1 MEQWLP
7 VVGYE
12 GFYEVSSLGN
22 VRRIYQTKSGRDLHK
37 PIPFILTPSTNS
49 RGYRE
54 VEFFDQKSHTVHS
67 LVCAAFIGPRPR
79 GFDISHK
86 NLCKTDNALENLEY
100 LSRADHLRYSF
111 KHGERPQWQ
120 KSGEQ
125 NSNARLTENQVQ
137 EIRELLK
144 ECHPQQKIADR
155 FGVTQ
160 PTIWRIAHGITWIR

>member
-1 MEQWLP
+1 M
-7 VVGYE
+7 
-12 GFYEVSSLGN
+12 FGN
-22 VRRIYQTKSGRDLHK
+22 TKVENSYLNNRR
-37 PIPFILTPSTNS
+37 
-49 RGYRE
+49 
-54 VEFFDQKSHTVHS
+54 
-67 LVCAAFIGPRPR
+67 C
-79 GFDISHK
+79 
-86 NLCKTDNALENLEY
+86 EY
-100 LSRADHLRYSF
+100 HLRYSF